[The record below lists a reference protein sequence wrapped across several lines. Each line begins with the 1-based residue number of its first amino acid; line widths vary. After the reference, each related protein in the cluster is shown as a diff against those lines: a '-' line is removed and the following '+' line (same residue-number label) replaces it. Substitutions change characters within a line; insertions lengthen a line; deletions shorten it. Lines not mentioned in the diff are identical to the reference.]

1 MFHTIVAATDG
12 SVHAGKAIDLASEL
26 AVKYQAKLIL
36 VHVLQQAHI
45 PESVR
50 HLLEMEHM
58 VQPQP
63 AERPPTGDYSVMLA
77 STMDRGSQASA
88 ALRRVFDAW
97 GKQILEGA
105 ESMARERGV
114 QEVVTVLEE
123 EGDPVGRILE
133 CAERENADLLVV
145 GSRGLSNIKGLFLG
159 SVSHKLS
166 QLSRCTCITVK

>member
-12 SVHAGKAIDLASEL
+12 STHARKAIDLASEL

-50 HLLEMEHM
+50 HLLEVEN
-58 VQPQP
+58 VEQPQP
-63 AERPPTGDYSVMLA
+63 SQRPPTADYSVMLA
-77 STMDRGSQASA
+77 STMGRGNQASA
-88 ALRRVFDAW
+88 AWRRVFNAW
-97 GKQILEGA
+97 GKQILEEA
-105 ESMARERGV
+105 ESTARARGV

-123 EGDPVGRILE
+123 GDPVNRILE

-145 GSRGLSNIKGLFLG
+145 GSRGLSDLKGLFLG

-166 QLSRCTCITVK
+166 QVARCTCITVK

>member
-1 MFHTIVAATDG
+1 MFRTIVAATDG
-12 SVHAGKAIDLASEL
+12 SAHARKATDLASEL

-50 HLLEMEHM
+50 HLLEVEH
-58 VQPQP
+58 VAEPQP
-63 AERPPTGDYSVMLA
+63 SQRPPTGDYSVMLA

-88 ALRRVFDAW
+88 ALRRVFDTW

-105 ESMARERGV
+105 ERTARESGV

-123 EGDPVGRILE
+123 GDPVNRILE

-145 GSRGLSNIKGLFLG
+145 GSRGLSNLKGLFLG

-166 QLSRCTCITVK
+166 QLARCTCITVK

>member
-1 MFHTIVAATDG
+1 MFHIIVAATDG
-12 SVHAGKAIDLASEL
+12 SAHARKAIDLASEL
-26 AVKYQAKLIL
+26 AVKYRAKLIL

-50 HLLEMEHM
+50 HLLELEH
-58 VQPQP
+58 VAQPQR

-77 STMDRGSQASA
+77 STVDRGSQASA
-88 ALRRVFDAW
+88 ALRRVFDTW
-97 GKQILEGA
+97 GKQILEEA
-105 ESMARERGV
+105 ESTARARGV

-123 EGDPVGRILE
+123 GDPVNRILE